1 MGKLRTAAMLVHDY
15 LKYRAGQQEKGL
27 QQKYN
32 MVELGKMESCLQIA
46 VRPTGGLGDYIISA
60 KFTDELY
67 QYGPCRIDVYCEK
80 MEFGEAIYSP
90 RPFIRVFPASMYE
103 NSAWQYDLAMTVEH
117 FVHINFYNAKK
128 LFDLSPELFRIV
140 EEIREAWDSLYLP
153 VSRQCYREMVHF
165 RQMEL
170 LGLDRYTELRMG
182 ERFKI
187 CDKWSGIYLT
197 KEGERHFK
205 DLKLDGTEYV
215 TCNYGADSMG
225 KRSMQLKV
233 WPRAYYEKL
242 IEKIHAEYSWLR
254 VVQTGGPKAER
265 LQGADICVLGADLET
280 VKWILKGSL
289 CHIDCE
295 GGLVHMATQL
305 ATHCI
310 VLFGPTPLAMYGYE
324 QNTNL
329 VNPQCNN
336 CMGIYD
342 QWAFSCFRGEMFPPC
357 MYGITPEEVFEK
369 LRGILNRERGGW
381 TEYMYRP
388 DERPEAMEITVRS
401 GPGRLNRGIFHGSEK
416 YKTFYQRV
424 DRALQCFSVRTVIA
438 ISPERDILP
447 ALLAE
452 QNYEVLCYDENY
464 GFGNKEP
471 PEFYT
476 FIRRGTSL
484 GIDYRLSSPA
494 AIPRESASADL
505 VLLYGHTASEKHVIR
520 ETVRLLRQ
528 DGHYILAD
536 E

>member
-1 MGKLRTAAMLVHDY
+1 MGKLKTAAMLMHDY
-15 LKYRAGQQEKGL
+15 LKYKTVQQEKGL
-27 QQKYN
+27 LQKHN
-32 MVELGKMESCLQIA
+32 TVEPEKTKSCLQIA
-46 VRPTGGLGDYIISA
+46 VRPTGGLGDYIIST
-60 KFTDELY
+60 KLTDELY
-67 QYGPCRIDVYCEK
+67 QYGPCRMDVYCEK
-80 MEFGEAIYSP
+80 MEFGEAVYSP
-90 RPFIRVFPASMYE
+90 RPFIRVLPESMYE

-128 LFDLSPELFRIV
+128 LYDLSPALFRIV
-140 EEIREAWDSLYLP
+140 EEIRQRWDSLY
-153 VSRQCYREMVHF
+153 VSVSQQCYREMVHF

-170 LGLDRYTELRMG
+170 LGLNRYTELRMG

-205 DLKLDGTEYV
+205 GLKLDGTKYI

-225 KRSMQLKV
+225 KRNMQLKV
-233 WPRAYYEKL
+233 WPRAYFETL

-265 LQGADICVLGADLET
+265 LQGADIYVLGADLET

-342 QWAFSCFRGEMFPPC
+342 QWAFSCFRGEPFPPC

-369 LRGILNRERGGW
+369 LQGILKRERGEW
-381 TEYMYRP
+381 TEHRYRS
-388 DERPEAMEITVRS
+388 DERPEEMGITVRS
-401 GPGRLNRGIFHGSEK
+401 DLCRLNRGIFHSSEK
-416 YKTFYQRV
+416 YRTFYHQV
-424 DRALQCFSVRTVIA
+424 YQAVTCFSVRTVIA
-438 ISPERDILP
+438 IGPERDILP

-452 QNYEVLCYDENY
+452 QNVEVICYDENY

-471 PEFYT
+471 PEFYR
-476 FIRRGTSL
+476 FISFGTKL

-494 AIPRESASADL
+494 SIPRESASADL

-520 ETVRLLRQ
+520 EAVRLLRQ
-528 DGHYILAD
+528 GGHYILAD